1 MTSQDIFIEAGSLV
15 VLSGLPG
22 AGKSSLK
29 ARASGFRD
37 LSSAWISTDA
47 LREQLLGAHPTL
59 ENGQR
64 IEQLPQSANVA
75 VHAIAREMVRARLAH
90 GLTCIV
96 DATNPTDADRR
107 GWVELAQAAG
117 VPAQV
122 LIVDTPLAACLQ
134 ANAQRARR
142 VPEASI
148 RAMHATESGEPV
160 FASHSVHAHQRIGRE
175 ARLVLRRPLLEHERY
190 DVVGDVHGL
199 KTELLA
205 LLARA
210 GWRCEDGHLRHPRQ
224 RKLLFLGDL
233 VDRGPD
239 SVGVVRLV
247 RQAVLDGVAR
257 AIKGNHELKLVRFLQ
272 AARTEG
278 VERWSSF
285 ANAETGMQFLKL
297 SDGAVLEQFL
307 HTLPA
312 YQLFEADNERL
323 AFVHGDMHRF
333 DAELT
338 PTPDMVLGQS
348 RRERGVDSDARYEAN
363 WAAGLNTWTLV
374 RGHIPQTSVQPHV
387 FSLERAAH
395 QRGEL
400 ALLRLDGYLAD
411 RRVGRP
417 GAQAFAANVLTQRS
431 EFDFEATSQRWALAR
446 GLESLVSDKLVTRQM
461 DASRLFRVFKYA
473 KRTFWENRWDASP
486 WLAKAR
492 GIVLDPAGSIVSH
505 PFDKCFNYRENGA
518 GETLAPTTPVV
529 AVEKLNGFLG
539 IVSAHPLTPDALLVH
554 TQGSFGGEYVDFLR
568 EYLPPAVAGAVKK
581 FLAAH
586 DVTLM
591 FEVIHPKDPHIIEYG
606 PAHHGLWLI
615 GARGKSVNDAPW
627 REAQLDEA
635 ARVMGFARPV
645 WRRTTHG
652 ALLAQCRA
660 DDAAGA
666 RLEGWM
672 VRSDCEREEYLYK
685 LKTPY
690 YLVTKFVG
698 RLSAARLA
706 HLFANPQQFKQTLDE
721 EFYPLVDAL
730 VARHTKEALVALA
743 EPERVALVRALVEEL
758 L

>member
-1 MTSQDIFIEAGSLV
+1 LASSATGSAALSAARAFIVTAKRGSATEVEDTMRLLKCPCVRLANALPAGLAGARSLDRDRNPFHRETLSMTSQDIFIEAGSLV

-247 RQAVLDGVAR
+247 RQAVLSR
-257 AIKGNHELKLVRFLQ
+257 A
-272 AARTEG
+272 TT
-278 VERWSSF
+278 SSSSC
-285 ANAETGMQFLKL
+285 A
-297 SDGAVLEQFL
+297 SCR
-307 HTLPA
+307 P
-312 YQLFEADNERL
+312 
-323 AFVHGDMHRF
+323 
-333 DAELT
+333 
-338 PTPDMVLGQS
+338 
-348 RRERGVDSDARYEAN
+348 
-363 WAAGLNTWTLV
+363 
-374 RGHIPQTSVQPHV
+374 
-387 FSLERAAH
+387 RA
-395 QRGEL
+395 
-400 ALLRLDGYLAD
+400 
-411 RRVGRP
+411 P
-417 GAQAFAANVLTQRS
+417 
-431 EFDFEATSQRWALAR
+431 
-446 GLESLVSDKLVTRQM
+446 K
-461 DASRLFRVFKYA
+461 AS
-473 KRTFWENRWDASP
+473 S
-486 WLAKAR
+486 
-492 GIVLDPAGSIVSH
+492 
-505 PFDKCFNYRENGA
+505 
-518 GETLAPTTPVV
+518 
-529 AVEKLNGFLG
+529 
-539 IVSAHPLTPDALLVH
+539 
-554 TQGSFGGEYVDFLR
+554 
-568 EYLPPAVAGAVKK
+568 
-581 FLAAH
+581 
-586 DVTLM
+586 
-591 FEVIHPKDPHIIEYG
+591 
-606 PAHHGLWLI
+606 
-615 GARGKSVNDAPW
+615 
-627 REAQLDEA
+627 
-635 ARVMGFARPV
+635 
-645 WRRTTHG
+645 
-652 ALLAQCRA
+652 
-660 DDAAGA
+660 AGA
-666 RLEGWM
+666 RLP
-672 VRSDCEREEYLYK
+672 
-685 LKTPY
+685 TP
-690 YLVTKFVG
+690 K
-698 RLSAARLA
+698 
-706 HLFANPQQFKQTLDE
+706 
-721 EFYPLVDAL
+721 
-730 VARHTKEALVALA
+730 
-743 EPERVALVRALVEEL
+743 RACSS
-758 L
+758 